1 VRRPFQPGL
10 GDLRARLLQRALVQV
25 PSNGTRAVGAFRF
38 VCLNGAVPRQLSHA
52 IVMVGLF
59 SLLAA
64 SAFARSA
71 ASPTVAACAQKT
83 ARVPGHTNRTSN
95 VMDCLWPK
103 TIVVSGTVS
112 WTNCPSAPASEPE
125 CREGV
130 ITVRFRSTASGFR
143 LAPGLFQPEPWGG
156 TFVPSTP
163 GGNKGYNPT
172 WGIWGLP
179 GTGTLRCTA
188 ATIDRPMKLRVLD
201 SDRTFPLRDQAVGLA
216 VFGTSIRI
224 SSSLHPGFHGP
235 LGQGALFRIFGTEDG
250 CVLPTFALEPP
261 AVRTKWPGTVVRSTA
276 LLGADP
282 IVRVNDVS
290 TRRQPIP
297 SASWL
302 GGPTIVITY
311 RWSSSI
317 VFAPR
322 F

>member
-1 VRRPFQPGL
+1 V
-10 GDLRARLLQRALVQV
+10 A
-25 PSNGTRAVGAFRF
+25 
-38 VCLNGAVPRQLSHA
+38 
-52 IVMVGLF
+52 GLF
-59 SLLAA
+59 SLLAT
-64 SAFARSA
+64 SALARPA
-71 ASPTVAACAQKT
+71 ASPTVAACAQKAT
-83 ARVPGHTNRTSN
+83 RLPGRTNRTSN

-125 CREGV
+125 CHEGV

-143 LAPGLFQPEPWGG
+143 LTPGLFGPEPWGG
-156 TFVPSTP
+156 TSVPSTP

-172 WGIWGLP
+172 WAIWGLP

-188 ATIDRPMKLRVLD
+188 ATIDRPMKLRVVD

-235 LGQGALFRIFGTEDG
+235 LGQGAFFRIFGTEDG
-250 CVLPTFALEPP
+250 CVLPGFLPGEP
-261 AVRTKWPGTVVRSTA
+261 AVRADWPGTVVRSTA
-276 LLGADP
+276 LLGANP
-282 IVRVNDVS
+282 MVRVNGAS
-290 TRRQPIP
+290 TRSIPTP
-297 SASWL
+297 SASWF
-302 GGPTIVITY
+302 GGRTIVITY

-317 VFAPR
+317 VLAPR